1 MQETIQSQANEIKIL
16 NEKLIRQQDT
26 IGKQGL
32 KLDSQ
37 ENAVKELKVS
47 VQVQEKQMRILK
59 KQNVILKNALI
70 KLDPHTKEFANA
82 KEFNNFL
89 NNVRFETDN
98 KTELNLPKQE
108 SDIVEKTNIPDNKD
122 SRKGFSQ
129 DQVIDN
135 IHGDKWTK
143 AVSNKIPSRDRRA
156 ALYNRTG
163 IAFSAYLSHEVN
175 HMAIGHTIKC
185 DKVLV
190 NDGNAYSPYT
200 GAFTVPET
208 VIYFLTFHIDAWSP
222 NDETIVKLVVN
233 NRNIVDADAE
243 PKGVTGHKASGN
255 SAIIRL
261 NSGEKVWLEIY
272 AINNVQLSSTETYRF
287 TTFSGFMLY

>member
-26 IGKQGL
+26 IDKQGL

-47 VQVQEKQMRILK
+47 VQVQERQMRILK

-108 SDIVEKTNIPDNKD
+108 NDIVEKENIPDNKD

-135 IHGDKWTK
+135 IHGDKK

-156 ALYNRTG
+156 ALYNGTG

-185 DKVLV
+185 DKVLI

-208 VIYFLTFHIDAWSP
+208 GVYFLTFHIDAYSLH
-222 NDETIVKLVVN
+222 DETIVKLVVN
-233 NRNIVDADAE
+233 NRNIVDADAK
-243 PKGVTGHKASGN
+243 PGGVYGHQASGN
-255 SAIIRL
+255 SAIIQL

-272 AINNVQLSSTETYRF
+272 QVNDVQLYGSDAFRL